1 MQDALPVCGLQPL
14 LALLLLQTV
23 GCGVINADTVV
34 NMRKVTH
41 QTISEELSKTV
52 LLPCLFT
59 LRPSSSHEPPRIK
72 WTKVW
77 GQRGSDGLQKEQS
90 VLVAKDNV
98 VKVKKAFQGR
108 VTLPGYS
115 ENRYNASLSL
125 SGLRSSDSGL
135 YRCEVVV
142 GINDE
147 QDTVPLEVTGVVF
160 HYRAPHD
167 RYALSFADAN
177 RVCVENSAAIATPGQ
192 LLATFADGYDNC
204 DAGWLSDQTVRYPI
218 QSPRPGCYGDREDS
232 PGVRNYGNRSPD
244 ELFDVYCFAKQLQG
258 EVFHSTVPEKLSL
271 ATASTHCHSLGA
283 QLTTVGQLYLAWQ
296 AGLDQCD
303 PGWLAD
309 GSVRYPINVP
319 RKNCGGDEPG
329 VRTVYNNPNRT
340 GFPDTTALFDAY
352 CYRAHQPA
360 GVQAAEAQALQQP
373 ADPAAEAISSVTES
387 QQSAPFA
394 KTSTWTGLVDLDEAE
409 VHSIAGINNSSEI
422 SEEHVVIHL
431 RPEQGWDE
439 KQSGSRTSQPSHEE
453 SDGPKSSN
461 ILGISDLRSLE
472 SHGGSAHEEEDSGYF
487 GSSETPTLS
496 SIASSTPQPQSSNSV
511 LAEFVNT
518 LMKPFRYWTGGEEV
532 EETEK
537 GPSVLEE
544 KAGENQTQGEGFIRN
559 LSIPK
564 PSGNKG
570 GMGNAIMEH
579 TSGSFSFRAPT
590 SGLQSPEEGLS
601 EQEKEVMPLIRL
613 VPAVQSTGQSEST
626 AQPGEQAPGA
636 SADNPP
642 STANEFTASGPNE
655 RTPPTEH
662 VNVSGP
668 QGPRG
673 GPVFAS
679 APSSPFRWAIKSM
692 RGSKLGPPG
701 NVAYVGKRPTW
712 EPMEAKAGPLEV
724 MTLPTSIPQD
734 NPENYSGQGRDQ
746 DGDDA
751 NTPSA
756 ARAASG
762 EEREIE
768 GSSEGSHFPAEFGS
782 KTNKLDSSG
791 VKVSP
796 KIESSRL
803 LTVAEHTT
811 LSQWQLV
818 EQPTTPPQSS
828 QEPHTA
834 EEARGEILYV
844 HRPTDNHSSASSRR
858 GEVSSNSGSTPVFR
872 KNSKGMSR
880 KEVMTS
886 SPEALME
893 VLTTSKV
900 TTVEL
905 LTTRDTQRTDA
916 TTAATTT
923 ENSPVSVTTEEPSIS
938 ISWVQEEK
946 EKASPPNLQGHFSAT
961 PAPSEGSRS
970 TAGVIQL
977 TTFASSNIGATEM
990 ESRSAVSESFVVGS
1004 RWTPFKGVSQKS
1016 EEHKAAVTT
1025 DNKDNKDTNNPFSIL
1040 VPNWA
1045 FGLIPSVENNPCQT
1059 NPCLHGGSCLQEGDG
1074 YSCYC
1079 PQGFSGESCEIDIDD
1094 CQSNPCQN
1102 GGTCIDEI
1110 SSFVCLCLP
1119 SYGGAT
1125 CEKDTEGCE
1134 HTWRKFHG
1142 HCYRYFSRRHTW
1154 EDAEKDCREHSGHL
1168 ASIHSLAEQNFIRGL
1183 SHDNTWIGLN
1193 DRTVEDDFQWT
1204 DKMDL
1209 QYENWRENQPDNFFA
1224 GGEDCVVMIAHEN
1237 GKWNDVPCNYN
1248 LPYVCKKGTVL
1259 CGAPPTVDNA
1269 FLIGRKRSHYDIHSV
1284 VRYQCADGFLQ
1295 RHVPTA
1301 KCRANGKWDRPKI
1314 ICIKSRRAH
1323 RYRRHHHKGRRER
1336 RKHKRHGH
1344 REGGH
1349 HGGEPGQGH
1358 NHGHF

>member
-1 MQDALPVCGLQPL
+1 MQGVLPVCGLQPL
-14 LALLLLQTV
+14 LALLLLQIV
-23 GCGVINADTVV
+23 GCGLTNGDTVV

-98 VKVKKAFQGR
+98 VKVKKGFQGR
-108 VTLPGYS
+108 VTLPGYN
-115 ENRYNASLSL
+115 ENRYNASLAL

-167 RYALSFADAN
+167 RYALSFADAK

-192 LLATFADGYDNC
+192 LQATFADGYDNC
-204 DAGWLSDQTVRYPI
+204 DAGWLSDLTVRYPI

-258 EVFHSTVPEKLSL
+258 EVFHSAVPEKLSL

-283 QLTTVGQLYLAWQ
+283 QLATVGQLYLAWQ

-352 CYRAHQPA
+352 CYGAHQPA
-360 GVQAAEAQALQQP
+360 GVQAAEAQALYQTANP
-373 ADPAAEAISSVTES
+373 APEAISSVTEA
-387 QQSAPFA
+387 QHSAPFS
-394 KTSTWTGLVDLDEAE
+394 KTSTWTGLVDLDNAG

-422 SEEHVVIHL
+422 SEEHVIIHL
-431 RPEQGWDE
+431 RPEEGWDE
-439 KQSGSRTSQPSHEE
+439 KQDGPRTSQPSQEE
-453 SDGPKSSN
+453 SDDPKSSN
-461 ILGISDLRSLE
+461 SSGLSDPGNLE
-472 SHGGSAHEEEDSGYF
+472 SHGGSAHEEEDGGYF
-487 GSSETPTLS
+487 ESSDNPTLS
-496 SIASSTPQPQSSNSV
+496 SIDSSTPQPQTSNGV

-518 LMKPFRYWTGGEEV
+518 LMRPFRYWTGGEEV
-532 EETEK
+532 EGTEK
-537 GPSVLEE
+537 GPSVLKE
-544 KAGENQTQGEGFIRN
+544 KAGQNQTQAEASSRN

-570 GMGNAIMEH
+570 SMDNAIMEH
-579 TSGSFSFRAPT
+579 RSDSFSFKAPA
-590 SGLQSPEEGLS
+590 SGRQSPEEGLS
-601 EQEKEVMPLIRL
+601 EREKEVMPLIRL
-613 VPAVQSTGQSEST
+613 VPPVQHIGQSDT
-626 AQPGEQAPGA
+626 VTQPGERA
-636 SADNPP
+636 SSPP
-642 STANEFTASGPNE
+642 STVNEFTASAPNARSPPIE
-655 RTPPTEH
+655 R
-662 VNVSGP
+662 VSISGP

-673 GPVFAS
+673 GSAFAP
-679 APSSPFRWAIKSM
+679 APSSHFRWAIKSM

-701 NVAYVGKRPTW
+701 NVAY
-712 EPMEAKAGPLEV
+712 
-724 MTLPTSIPQD
+724 D

-746 DGDDA
+746 DGEEA

-756 ARAASG
+756 ARSASG

-768 GSSEGSHFPAEFGS
+768 GSAEGSNFPGGFGLKAS
-782 KTNKLDSSG
+782 NVDSSG
-791 VKVSP
+791 VKLSP
-796 KIESSRL
+796 ETESSL
-803 LTVAEHTT
+803 SQSQTELVTVAEHTT

-818 EQPTTPPQSS
+818 DQPTTPPQGS
-828 QEPHTA
+828 QEPDTA

-844 HRPTDNHSSASSRR
+844 RRPTENLSSASSRR
-858 GEVSSNSGSTPVFR
+858 GEGSSNSDSTPVFR
-872 KNSKGMSR
+872 KHSKGTSS
-880 KEVMTS
+880 KEVVTFT
-886 SPEALME
+886 PETLME
-893 VLTTSKV
+893 VLTTSEV

-905 LTTRDTQRTDA
+905 LTTRDTQRTDP
-916 TTAATTT
+916 TTAATST
-923 ENSPVSVTTEEPSIS
+923 EKTSNSATTEEPSIS
-938 ISWVQEEK
+938 ISWVQEER
-946 EKASPPNLQGHFSAT
+946 EKTAGTSDLQGHLSAT
-961 PAPSEGSRS
+961 PAPSEGSQ
-970 TAGVIQL
+970 TTTGVIQL
-977 TTFASSNIGATEM
+977 TTFASGSNIGATEM

-1004 RWTPFKGVSQKS
+1004 RWTPFKGMSPKS
-1016 EEHKAAVTT
+1016 EEHKASVTT
-1025 DNKDNKDTNNPFSIL
+1025 DKDNKDNKDTNNPFGIL

-1045 FGLIPSVENNPCQT
+1045 FGFIPSVENNPCQT

-1110 SSFVCLCLP
+1110 NSFVCLCLP

-1168 ASIHSLAEQNFIRGL
+1168 ASIHSAAEQNFIRGL

-1349 HGGEPGQGH
+1349 HGGELGQGH